1 LASIKDIAEACG
13 VSPMTVSR
21 AINNSK
27 EISQPTRERIL
38 RTCDE
43 MGYRPNAAARSLI
56 SNKTNMIGLVIP
68 DITNQFYSYVSKG
81 VSAYLDKLD
90 YGLILCNS
98 DRNPQNEFKYMDFLT
113 QKRVDGIILIPIQ
126 SAINSYKIL
135 VDSVPFV
142 QVDNYVEGLEASFI
156 GNDNY
161 NGGKNVVGHMIKQ
174 GYKRIG
180 VILSH
185 KESTASN
192 DRLKGY
198 IDVMKENGIE
208 IDNSIIL
215 NSNATFEDGF
225 SLAEELVHKKVDA
238 IFAINDTLA
247 MGVMKYCFS
256 KGIKIPED
264 IGLAGYDDIEH
275 GQMLPVP
282 LTTVHQHKYN
292 LGRTAAMILLEEI
305 NDPNLDKRKIILQP
319 KIVIRNSCGE

>member
-27 EISQPTRERIL
+27 EISKPTRERIL

-56 SNKTNMIGLVIP
+56 YNKTNMIGLVIP

-81 VSAYLDKLD
+81 VSAFLDKLD

-126 SAINSYKIL
+126 SAISSYKIL

-142 QVDNYVEGLEASFI
+142 QVDNYVEGLKASFI

-161 NGGKNVVGHMIKQ
+161 NGGKNVVAHMIKQ

-198 IDVMKENGIE
+198 IDVMNENGIE
-208 IDNSIIL
+208 IDKSIIL
-215 NSNATFEDGF
+215 NSNATFQDGF
-225 SLAEELVHKKVDA
+225 SLAKELVHKKVDA

-256 KGIKIPED
+256 KGIKIPEA
-264 IGLAGYDDIEH
+264 IGLAGYDDIEQ

-305 NDPNLDKRKIILQP
+305 NDPSLDKRKIILQP
-319 KIVIRNSCGE
+319 ELVIRNSCGE